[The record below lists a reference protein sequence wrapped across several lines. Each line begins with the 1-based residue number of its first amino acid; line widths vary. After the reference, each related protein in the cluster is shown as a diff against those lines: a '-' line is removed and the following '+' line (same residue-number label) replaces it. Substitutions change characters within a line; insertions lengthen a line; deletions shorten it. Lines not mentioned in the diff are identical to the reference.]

1 MKEFKLSTASER
13 VAGVCFSAAMIAVF
27 MLLLFAL
34 RSQLMLMIFC
44 ALGVLLIAVL
54 LIAYV
59 RGVLRAVAIVDAE
72 NKQLQIKGVT
82 DYTVDLKDAVLLQTV
97 ARKNGQSTVRV
108 LVFSNEN
115 EEIVATVPT
124 MFTFRQG
131 IWADPM
137 AKEMAAELG
146 IAFQQNVP
154 DWQLDKKK
162 YEEHLKEE
170 AEQEKREARERRQKK
185 MAHRIQK
192 RKKQLK

>member
-34 RSQLMLMIFC
+34 RSQLILMIFC
-44 ALGVLLIAVL
+44 ALGVLLIAFL
-54 LIAYV
+54 LISYV

-97 ARKNGQSTVRV
+97 ARKNGQSTVRL

-170 AEQEKREARERRQKK
+170 AEQAKREARERRQKK